1 MKIFLWIFVAL
12 LLIFVT
18 GYDHYYP
25 TPNIMSEAEFADK
38 MTDDIRHQD
47 GRRGF

>member
-12 LLIFVT
+12 LLIFAT
-18 GYDHYYP
+18 GYDRYYP
-25 TPNIMSEAEFADK
+25 APYVESADK
-38 MTDDIRHQD
+38 FADDIRHQD